1 MISKPGFAR
10 TPPCLA
16 TVFVLASVCIL
27 TTAACA
33 PPEQPRHERSLIQV
47 GRNVLVS
54 GDHAAAAHS
63 EYFAHADPSD
73 STRMAVCSMIVDPT
87 RSRLSTGIYVSHDAG
102 ATWGI
107 ALNDTISRWGTTW
120 DPACAFG
127 PGGMVYFASGPT
139 RGDPR
144 IAYES
149 HVILHFFRSTDGGL
163 TWSEPVLGPFV
174 DNADLVVDW
183 TGGPYHGHVYAVGVR
198 VEEEEGE
205 LPRRHVSLVVSADSG
220 RSYAGPVDMLIPKD
234 WFQGH
239 VGAPVVHPDG
249 RVLVPVDVRPP
260 FQPTPPAPSPTPW
273 WDPPWWEAH
282 RDTATKNFASVV
294 TVTEGGRAIHQPR
307 HVAKTTPCTPDGGPP
322 EIAVDHSD
330 GPFHGRAYVAFA
342 DHTYGRCQIMLSW
355 SDDGEEW
362 ASPLPV
368 DDPRIPL
375 DSAGPNAFMPDIA
388 VNRDG
393 VVGITWLDRREDP
406 FNQEF
411 RQRFTASLDGGESVL
426 PSVAV
431 SEAAHTYARGEGERE
446 GYAGLGAVPGPRDGS
461 SWIAIITGGAHR
473 TYEEVG
479 DYVGMMVAADG
490 RFHPVWVDNRT
501 GVAQLYTAP
510 VEVAGKAR
518 TPAEWNADLGR
529 NVTDSVAVLVNRST
543 FDAASCSFDVSVD
556 LLNRWSEPLDLP
568 LTVKVE
574 QMFSQIG
581 VPWSEGPIDGLGRPE
596 WIVGEGGVL
605 PRDSFVTYETRIV
618 LEECATLEGKAA
630 VYRHDIDA
638 RMSGTPVAGYVGQ
651 KILAMRVSIFER
663 KR

>member
-10 TPPCLA
+10 VAPRLA
-16 TVFVLASVCIL
+16 AVFVLASVFIL
-27 TTAACA
+27 TPTACA
-33 PPEQPRHERSLIQV
+33 PPEQPRRGHSLIQV

-54 GDHAAAAHS
+54 GDHPAAAHS

-73 STRMAVCSMIVDPT
+73 STRMVVCSMIVDPT
-87 RSRLSTGIYVSHDAG
+87 RSRLSSGIYVSHDAG
-102 ATWGI
+102 ATWGM
-107 ALNDTISRWGTTW
+107 ALNDTISRWGETW

-127 PGGMVYFASGPT
+127 PGGMVYFASIPT

-149 HVILHFFRSTDGGL
+149 KVIIHSFRSTDGGL
-163 TWSEPVLGPFV
+163 TWSEPVLAPFV
-174 DNADLVVDW
+174 ANADLVVDW
-183 TGGPYHGHVYAVGVR
+183 TGGPYHGRVYAVGVR
-198 VEEEEGE
+198 VKEVEGE
-205 LPRRHVSLVVSADSG
+205 LPQRHMSLVVSADSG
-220 RSYAGPVDMLIPKD
+220 RTWEGPVDMFVPKD
-234 WFQGH
+234 WYQDH

-249 RVLVPVDVRPP
+249 RVLVPVAARPP
-260 FQPTPPAPSPTPW
+260 FRPTPPPPPPTT
-273 WDPPWWEAH
+273 WWERAP
-282 RDTATKNFASVV
+282 RDTTTKNFTSVV
-294 TVTEGGRAIHQPR
+294 TVTEGGRAIRQPH

-330 GPFHGRAYVAFA
+330 GPFHGRVYVAFT
-342 DHTYGRCQIMLSW
+342 DRTYGRCQIMLSW

-362 ASPLPV
+362 AGPLPV

-406 FNQEF
+406 LNQEF

-446 GYAGLGAVPGPRDGS
+446 EYVGLGAVREPRDGS
-461 SWIAIITGGAHR
+461 SWIAIITGGAVG

-479 DYVGMMVAADG
+479 HYVGMMVAADG

-510 VEVAGKAR
+510 VEVAGTAR
-518 TPAEWNADLGR
+518 TRAEWNADLGR
-529 NVTDSVAVLVNRST
+529 DVTDSVAVLVNRST

-581 VPWSEGPIDGLGRPE
+581 VPRSEGPIDGLGRPE

-605 PRDSFVTYETRIV
+605 PRDSFVTYGTRIS
-618 LEECATLEGKAA
+618 LEECTTLEGKPA
-630 VYRHDIDA
+630 VYHDIDA
-638 RMSGTPVAGYVGQ
+638 RMSGTPVAGYAGQ

>member
-10 TPPCLA
+10 NEPRLA
-16 TVFVLASVCIL
+16 TVFVLASVFIL

-33 PPEQPRHERSLIQV
+33 PPEQPRRGHSLIQV

-54 GDHAAAAHS
+54 GDHPAAAHS

-73 STRMAVCSMIVDPT
+73 STRMVVCSMVVDPT
-87 RSRLSTGIYVSHDAG
+87 RSRLSSGIYVSHDAG
-102 ATWGI
+102 ATWGM
-107 ALNDTISRWGTTW
+107 ALNDTISRWGETW

-127 PGGMVYFASGPT
+127 PGGMVYFASIPT

-149 HVILHFFRSTDGGL
+149 KVIIHSFRSTDGGL
-163 TWSEPVLGPFV
+163 TWSEPVLAPFV
-174 DNADLVVDW
+174 ANADLVVDW
-183 TGGPYHGHVYAVGVR
+183 TGGPYHGRVYAVGVR
-198 VEEEEGE
+198 VKEVEGE
-205 LPRRHVSLVVSADSG
+205 LPQRHMSLVVSADSG
-220 RSYAGPVDMLIPKD
+220 RTYEGPVDMFVPKD
-234 WFQGH
+234 WYQDH

-249 RVLVPVDVRPP
+249 RVLVPVAARPP
-260 FQPTPPAPSPTPW
+260 FRPTPPPPPPTT
-273 WDPPWWEAH
+273 WWERAP
-282 RDTATKNFASVV
+282 RDTTTKNFTSVV
-294 TVTEGGRAIHQPR
+294 TVTEGGRAIRQPH

-330 GPFHGRAYVAFA
+330 GPFHGRAYVAFT
-342 DHTYGRCQIMLSW
+342 DRTYGRCQIMLSW

-368 DDPRIPL
+368 DDPPIPL

-388 VNRDG
+388 VSRDG
-393 VVGITWLDRREDP
+393 VVGVTWLDRREDP
-406 FNQEF
+406 LNQEF

-446 GYAGLGAVPGPRDGS
+446 GYAALGAVREPGDGS
-461 SWIAIITGGAHR
+461 SWIAIITGGAYR

-510 VEVAGKAR
+510 VEVAGTAR
-518 TPAEWNADLGR
+518 TRAEWNADLGR
-529 NVTDSVAVLVNRST
+529 NVTDSVALLVNRSM
-543 FDAASCSFDVSVD
+543 FDASSCSFDVSVD

-574 QMFSQIG
+574 EMFSQIG
-581 VPWSEGPIDGLGRPE
+581 VPWSDGPIDGLGRPE
-596 WIVGEGGVL
+596 WTVGEGGVL
-605 PRDSFVTYETRIV
+605 PKDSFVTYGTRIV

-630 VYRHDIDA
+630 VYHDIDA
-638 RMSGTPVAGYVGQ
+638 RMSGTPVAGYAGQ